1 MIEDSK
7 QQVPLANTANSPD
20 RQRRPRRKVLTD
32 AMVATLAR
40 RAQPY
45 FHPDPE
51 LPKHGVRVR
60 PTRPGAYTVITRDP
74 FGKQRWTKVGSTA
87 EIAIAE
93 ARDIA
98 RTVIRRVEQG
108 LAPFEAP
115 KLKGDS
121 VAVVTAEWLKRH
133 VEKAKLR
140 SAAEYHRIVGK
151 YILPTW
157 GERAFEEIRRSD
169 AARLL
174 DHIEDHHG
182 PAQADAVA
190 SVLRMIGTWQRD
202 RSDDYAS
209 PFVGIRRRVAK
220 QDRKRSRVLTDD
232 ELRRIWHAA
241 DEAGAFGALA
251 KLLLLTAQRLEKV
264 RTLRWSDI
272 SPDGVWT
279 IPTEKREKGN
289 AGALK
294 LPKLA
299 LDIIAAQPRLAGNP
313 HVFAGNGGD
322 ARAVEQRYK
331 VALDK
336 ASGVTDWR
344 LHDLRRTARSL
355 MSRAGVLNDHAELV
369 LGHARPGVEGVYDL
383 HRYDQDKAEALRR
396 LAALIERIVHGP
408 AGGNVVQLH
417 EAAASP

>member
-1 MIEDSK
+1 MTEISHP
-7 QQVPLANTANSPD
+7 QGRPD

-32 AMVATLAR
+32 AMVAALPR
-40 RAQPY
+40 RPQPY

-60 PTRPGAYTVITRDP
+60 SSGPGAYTVITRDP
-74 FGKQRWTKVGSTA
+74 FGRQRWTKIGNTA
-87 EIAIAE
+87 EMPVAE

-108 LAPFEAP
+108 LSPFEAP
-115 KLKGDS
+115 KPKGDS
-121 VAVVTAEWLKRH
+121 VALVTAEWLKRH
-133 VEKAKLR
+133 VEKSKLR
-140 SAAEYHRIVGK
+140 SAAEYRRIVGK
-151 YILPTW
+151 YIMPPW

-174 DHIEDHHG
+174 DHIEDAHG
-182 PAQADAVA
+182 AAQADAVA

-202 RSDDYAS
+202 RSDDYVS

-220 QDRKRSRVLTDD
+220 QDRKRSRTLNDD
-232 ELRRIWHAA
+232 ELRRVWHAA
-241 DEAGAFGALA
+241 DAAGAFGALVQ
-251 KLLLLTAQRLEKV
+251 LLLLTAQRLEKV

-272 SPDGVWT
+272 GPDGTWT
-279 IPTEKREKGN
+279 IPTAPREKGN
-289 AGALK
+289 AGSLK

-299 LDIIAAQPRLAGNP
+299 LDVIAAQPRLAGNP
-313 HVFAGNGGD
+313 HVFAGNGRD
-322 ARAVEQRYK
+322 ARAVEQRHK

-336 ASGVTDWR
+336 ASSVTDWR

-369 LGHARPGVEGVYDL
+369 LGHARPGVEGIYDL
-383 HRYDQDKAEALRR
+383 HRYDHEKADALRR
-396 LAALIERIVHGP
+396 LAALIERIVRGP
-408 AGGNVVQLH
+408 QGGNVVPLH
-417 EAAASP
+417 EAAS